1 MGTASNQYETQNIRK
16 PIWKPL
22 QLNKPSIFLISPKR
36 KSSKFNL
43 NSNKSNC
50 KENPILEPTQ
60 KTEKGEERSRQW
72 LHKKKSVFFLFRF
85 VISCAV
91 CGTSSFSPPI
101 YFVVSWGRKKHL
113 FTEQNRKIYISFIF
127 FFLSFSVSLWREGF
141 IREREKCSFFFF
153 FLFMGGFSYG
163 NFNF

>member
-60 KTEKGEERSRQW
+60 KTEKGEERSKKW
-72 LHKKKSVFFLFRF
+72 LHKKKSAFGGALFLDFLLFPVQFAALPLFLPLFILLSHEEGRSIYLQNKTEKF
-85 VISCAV
+85 KSL
-91 CGTSSFSPPI
+91 SSSSSSLP
-101 YFVVSWGRKKHL
+101 
-113 FTEQNRKIYISFIF
+113 
-127 FFLSFSVSLWREGF
+127 LSLSLRE
-141 IREREKCSFFFF
+141 
-153 FLFMGGFSYG
+153 
-163 NFNF
+163 